1 MKYSDPID
9 QAAQL
14 SEMYTDIAV
23 NAQRQKCVPQQV
35 QVQDE
40 DGNWYWPVTECED
53 CGLDIEPGRLQ
64 MGRIRC
70 LACQTTLESKEKQY
84 AKW

>member
-23 NAQRQKCVPQQV
+23 NAQRQKCAPQQV
-35 QVQDE
+35 QDA
-40 DGNWYWPVTECED
+40 DGNWPVTECED
-53 CGLDIEPGRLQ
+53 CGLDIEPGRIE

-70 LACQTTLESKEKQY
+70 LACQTLLETKGKQY

>member
-23 NAQRQKCVPQQV
+23 NVS
-35 QVQDE
+35 
-40 DGNWYWPVTECED
+40 TEASVAHGVEA
-53 CGLDIEPGRLQ
+53 PSNS
-64 MGRIRC
+64 
-70 LACQTTLESKEKQY
+70 T
-84 AKW
+84 

>member
-35 QVQDE
+35 QDA
-40 DGNWYWPVTECED
+40 DGNWPVTECAD
-53 CGLDIEPGRLQ
+53 CGLDIEPGRIE